1 MIIEEITASYAR
13 KYGLP
18 DYGNF
23 EIFISMKAKVESTD
37 NNTTKAQILIE
48 ACRAQVETQGE
59 QRLKEYYEQKA
70 AIKEKVKEIVNGSKS
85 QEVQK

>member
-1 MIIEEITASYAR
+1 MIIEEITVSYAR

-23 EIFISMKAKVESTD
+23 EIFVSAKARLESQDKQDTVAELLASC
-37 NNTTKAQILIE
+37 KS
-48 ACRAQVETQGE
+48 QVETQGE

-70 AIKEKVKEIVNGSKS
+70 TTKEKVKEIMAGGKPHASA
-85 QEVQK
+85 